1 MLNIATPIGQGA
13 LPIDRSMYLSFAW
26 MYYLTKQQFMMW

>member
-13 LPIDRSMYLSFAW
+13 FPIDRSMYLSFAW